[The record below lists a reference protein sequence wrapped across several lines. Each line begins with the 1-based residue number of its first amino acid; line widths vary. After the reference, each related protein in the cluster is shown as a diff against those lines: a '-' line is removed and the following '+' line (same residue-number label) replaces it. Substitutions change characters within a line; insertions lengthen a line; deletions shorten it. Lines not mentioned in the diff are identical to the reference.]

1 MSKIDVQIV
10 SKTDER
16 STPTVAVRRPKGTS
30 TLGYCCRALFVV
42 LAVWAAIVGAG
53 IYQLVT
59 VTTIEPHTIDVAPSA
74 RAPDRVI
81 EISVDAHVKSFPA
94 QFSIKLESARCAVG
108 GGGGDESESESLSL
122 SLDTEGLLVATDSAH
137 FSPTATYSIESAKAL
152 RSHLA
157 AWRASDARV
166 APSIDCRAAA
176 TLGVLGVP
184 VRLPLTINLDVD
196 VAAAAEEEEQQQQ
209 EGGRPPLV

>member
-137 FSPTATYSIESAKAL
+137 FCPPPRSASSRRKRSARTSP
-152 RSHLA
+152 RGGRRR
-157 AWRASDARV
+157 AWRRRSIAAPRRRSACSACPSASR
-166 APSIDCRAAA
+166 
-176 TLGVLGVP
+176 
-184 VRLPLTINLDVD
+184 
-196 VAAAAEEEEQQQQ
+196 
-209 EGGRPPLV
+209 